1 VHLGHIL
8 SILDIFG
15 RSSRTDTAFD
25 DQYIRLRGGLDQGR
39 MGSYQRQVK
48 YKLLAA
54 MELGI
59 LKDDRKIANGE
70 DYVPELTIL
79 GQDLR
84 NSFVTLLESLE
95 LDFLIDNNGI
105 PSTEM
110 PLSVSKYNRLLLE
123 FLANNNQARI
133 LWLTTVLKVPAVTQ
147 MLAYLYQVARKSS
160 IERSE
165 IYRDFFNVPFVQ
177 QFCDQE
183 GIEEATEESSKHRC
197 PFLLNILESCGVI
210 SQNPKIIQ
218 VRTFLITGTVVRS
231 HQRESL
237 EEAELRASKLSH
249 AGITNESALDSDD
262 VSILREL
269 FGADFLTN
277 NYHLT
282 ETEYIQL

>member
-70 DYVPELTIL
+70 DYMPELTIL

-95 LDFLIDNNGI
+95 LNFPISDDGI
-105 PSTEM
+105 PSTRMVLPDQE
-110 PLSVSKYNRLLLE
+110 YNRLVAE
-123 FLANNNQARI
+123 FISHNNQART
-133 LWLTTVLKVPAVTQ
+133 LWLGIVVKMPAVTQ
-147 MLAYLYQVARKSS
+147 MLAYLYQVARKIY

-165 IYRDFFNVPFVQ
+165 IYRDFFNAPFVQ

-183 GIEEATEESSKHRC
+183 GIEEATQESSRRRC

-218 VRTFLITGTVVRS
+218 VRTFLITASVVRL
-231 HQRESL
+231 HRRESL

-249 AGITNESALDSDD
+249 AGITNESALDSND

-269 FGADFLTN
+269 FGANFLTD